1 MPQSTVAVRHGLA
14 YRPAGINNRAPN
26 MDMPDK
32 ARTTSNRRKVRKTR
46 LGREAWLTAA
56 KQALITEGIGGVEI
70 GKLARKLQATR
81 GGFYWFFSSRR
92 QLLNHLLT
100 DWEETNTAALKA
112 IAADPSLDGPGQ
124 FKALI
129 NMWVSEAGYDSQW
142 DAAIREWARISPR
155 VAQTVRRIDDE
166 RIEIIHKL
174 FYNIGYQD
182 PDAFIR
188 ARVTYYHQ
196 VGYYALDV
204 HESRAA
210 RIKLMPLYVRVLTGL
225 DV

>member
-1 MPQSTVAVRHGLA
+1 
-14 YRPAGINNRAPN
+14 
-26 MDMPDK
+26 MDMLDK

-56 KQALITEGIGGVEI
+56 KEALIAEGIGGVEI
-70 GKLARKLQATR
+70 GKLARKLKATR
-81 GGFYWFFSSRR
+81 GGFYWFFSGRR
-92 QLLNHLLT
+92 RLLNLLLT

-112 IAADPSLDGPGQ
+112 IAANPALDGPGR

-129 NMWVSEAGYDSQW
+129 NMWVSEAGYDPQW

-155 VAQTVRRIDDE
+155 VAETVRRIDDE

-196 VGYYALDV
+196 IGYYALDV